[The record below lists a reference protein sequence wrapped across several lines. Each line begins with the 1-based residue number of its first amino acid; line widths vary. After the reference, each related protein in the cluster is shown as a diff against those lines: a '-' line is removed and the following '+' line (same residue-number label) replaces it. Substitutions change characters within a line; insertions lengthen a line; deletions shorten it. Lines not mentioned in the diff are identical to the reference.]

1 LEDLHLD
8 ERIMQF
14 LSIANTMM
22 QRSSSPT
29 ESMYRARHYS
39 VIPLGP
45 RSGLISWVDGVTPLF
60 GLYKRWQQ
68 RETVTVSLRGGQSST
83 SLQGGNGEWQSEIVT
98 RNESNWEKWQL
109 SFDFK
114 PVNNRSVIMFT
125 DKNVV

>member
-1 LEDLHLD
+1 MFTILYYRYTYLFKGLEDLHLD

-22 QRSSSPT
+22 QRNSLTS

-68 RETVTVSLRGGQSST
+68 RETATVSLRGSHSS
-83 SLQGGNGEWQSEIVT
+83 SLQGGNGESQGSKIVIL
-98 RNESNWEKWQL
+98 NSSK
-109 SFDFK
+109 
-114 PVNNRSVIMFT
+114 
-125 DKNVV
+125 

>member
-1 LEDLHLD
+1 MCDRYTYLFKGLEDLHLD

-22 QRSSSPT
+22 QRSNSTS

-83 SLQGGNGEWQSEIVT
+83 SLQGGNGKRQ
-98 RNESNWEKWQL
+98 ESKISTLN
-109 SFDFK
+109 SY
-114 PVNNRSVIMFT
+114 VY
-125 DKNVV
+125 